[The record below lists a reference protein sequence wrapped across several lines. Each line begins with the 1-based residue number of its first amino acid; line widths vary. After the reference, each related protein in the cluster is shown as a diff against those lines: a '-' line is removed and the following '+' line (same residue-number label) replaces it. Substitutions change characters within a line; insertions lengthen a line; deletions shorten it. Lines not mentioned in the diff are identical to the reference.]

1 MKRFFIIIT
10 VLVACVSFLI
20 TNVAFAQGPEPTPEP
35 IKVSDLFTWATTTP
49 PDWGRGALF
58 AVLGLVGA
66 LVTIFS
72 LIGGAVPTTAG
83 QAKIDADTERL
94 EMFYRRLEELIN
106 ASPLDAAAIEA
117 VERAVNNLRD
127 DLWAERWRQF
137 GIAAFLYA
145 VLGAFFSAML
155 AKDLLQALFIGA
167 GWTGLLGTLGL
178 KNDYATRKAFK
189 DAALEKTLEWVKRA
203 EEVRR
208 KGDDKLIAA
217 LPLEPIEELERNVMV
232 AKRL

>member
-217 LPLEPIEELERNVMV
+217 LPLEPIEELERNVIV